1 MIELYLIRHCQTSGQ
16 EPEAILT
23 PVGVTQANELASK
36 LSRIKF
42 KRIISSHYTRAVQ
55 TAEPI
60 AQALGVK
67 LEIDERLC
75 ERNLGLVEGE
85 DWRRQLEKTFDDY
98 DLTFPNG
105 ESSREATSR
114 AMLAVNEAIASAE
127 YPIALVT
134 HGNLLSLIGRAFDP
148 TLGYAFWKQLK
159 SPDVFEVQLEKPGRV
174 SRVAL

>member
-75 ERNLGLVEGE
+75 ERKLGLVEGG
-85 DWRRQLEKTFDDY
+85 DLQMQLERTFDDY
-98 DLTFPNG
+98 DLSFPNG

-127 YPIALVT
+127 YPIAIVT

-148 TLGYAFWKQLK
+148 TLGYDFWKHLK

-174 SRVAL
+174 SRLAL

>member
-1 MIELYLIRHCQTSGQ
+1 MSKLYLIRHCQTSGQ
-16 EPEAILT
+16 NPEAILT
-23 PVGVTQANELASK
+23 PIGVTQANELASK
-36 LSRIKF
+36 LSQIKF

-55 TAEPI
+55 SAEPL
-60 AQALGVK
+60 AQALGVR

-75 ERNLGLVEGE
+75 ERNLGLVDGE

-105 ESSREATSR
+105 ESSRESTSR
-114 AMLAVNEAIASAE
+114 AMLAVNEAIASAD

-148 TLGYAFWKQLK
+148 TLGYEFYKQLK
-159 SPDVFEVQLEKPGRV
+159 SPDVFGVQLEKPGRV
-174 SRVAL
+174 SRWAL

>member
-23 PVGVTQANELASK
+23 PFGVTQANELASK

-42 KRIISSHYTRAVQ
+42 KRIISSHYARAVQ
-55 TAEPI
+55 TAEPL

-67 LEIDERLC
+67 LEIDERLG
-75 ERNLGLVEGE
+75 ERKLGLVEGE
-85 DWRRQLEKTFDDY
+85 DWPMQLEKTFDDY
-98 DLTFPNG
+98 DLKFPNG

-148 TLGYAFWKQLK
+148 TLGYAFYKQLK

-174 SRVAL
+174 SRIAL

>member
-23 PVGVTQANELASK
+23 PVGVTQANELATK

-42 KRIISSHYTRAVQ
+42 RRIISSHYTRAVQ
-55 TAEPI
+55 SAEPL

-85 DWRRQLEKTFDDY
+85 DWRMQFEKTFDDY
-98 DLTFPNG
+98 DLKFPNG

-148 TLGYAFWKQLK
+148 TLGYAFYKQLK

-174 SRVAL
+174 SRFAL

>member
-55 TAEPI
+55 SAEPL

-75 ERNLGLVEGE
+75 ERNLGLIEGD
-85 DWRRQLEKTFDDY
+85 DWRTQFEKTFDDF

-114 AMLAVNEAIASAE
+114 AMLAVNEAIAAAE
-127 YPIALVT
+127 YPIAFVT
-134 HGNLLSLIGRAFDP
+134 HGNLLSLIARAFDP
-148 TLGYAFWKQLK
+148 ALGYAFYKQLK
-159 SPDVFEVQLEKPGRV
+159 SPDVFEVQLGKPGRV
-174 SRVAL
+174 SRFAL

>member
-42 KRIISSHYTRAVQ
+42 KRIISSHYARAVQ
-55 TAEPI
+55 SAEPI

-75 ERNLGLVEGE
+75 ERKLGLVGE
-85 DWRRQLEKTFDDY
+85 DWRTQLEKTFDDY

-148 TLGYAFWKQLK
+148 TLGYAFYTQLK
-159 SPDVFEVQLEKPGRV
+159 SPDVFEVQLEKPRRV
-174 SRVAL
+174 SRFAL